1 MSKTLGAAILGCGGI
16 GTAHAWATT
25 RVPDVKMVACVDPV
39 RERAEAFAKRFG
51 GEAYTDPARA
61 LARPDVDF
69 ALVTTANDLHA
80 PLTIQ
85 ALEAGKHVM
94 VQKPM
99 ALSLEQCDAMVA
111 AAERTGKKLMVSF
124 FEFYHP
130 AFARAKELIDAGVIG
145 RVFMMKAIMA
155 WYMPNTDA
163 WRFNPAISGG
173 GILMDGHSHH
183 IALFHWL
190 VKDAVKSVFSEGGTL
205 ASDAR
210 VEDTAVTL
218 LRTPGALAEIS
229 GSMRLKEP
237 CPQNGRYFKE
247 SIEIFGTEGTIHI
260 KPEERPSLRVFS
272 DNGRLPEREN
282 GWVSPVLDWIPYE
295 DRGRSMH
302 FNGDEDPWVPEH
314 RYFVDC
320 IRENREPESNGK
332 FGREVMEL
340 VFAGYESMRQGRSIQ
355 LPLPVAAGVGFQE
368 AAR

>member
-1 MSKTLGAAILGCGGI
+1 MSETLGAAILGCGGI
-16 GTAHAWATT
+16 GTAHAWAVT
-25 RVPDVKMVACVDPV
+25 RVPNVRMVACVDAIPD
-39 RERAEAFAKRFG
+39 RAEAFARRFG
-51 GEAYTDPARA
+51 GDAYTDPARA
-61 LARPDVDF
+61 LERSDVDF
-69 ALVTTANDLHA
+69 VLVTTANDLHA

-85 ALEAGKHVM
+85 ALEAGKHVL

-99 ALSLEQCDAMVA
+99 ALNLEQCDAMITTA
-111 AAERTGKKLMVSF
+111 QRSGKKLMVSF
-124 FEFYHP
+124 FEFFHP

-155 WYMPNTDA
+155 WHIPNTDA

-190 VKDAVKSVFSEGGTL
+190 VGEPVTRVFSEGGTL

-218 LRTPGALAEIS
+218 LRTPGAIAEIS

-272 DNGRLPEREN
+272 DNGKIADPLN
-282 GWVSPVLDWIPYE
+282 GWVSPTLDWIPYE

-314 RYFVDC
+314 KYFVDC
-320 IRENREPESNGK
+320 IQENREPMSDGK

-340 VFAGYESMRQGRSIQ
+340 IFAGYESMRQGRSIK
-355 LPLPVAAGVGFQE
+355 LPLEVAAGVGYQDV
-368 AAR
+368 AR